1 MEGVRYFTAVQ
12 RMWTEDSTMP
22 APKRTQGG
30 PIPFS
35 IDPGQLPDDGSPVTF
50 EQTFAKRLGPQNGTQ
65 NILTD
70 EDYEHVNWQLD
81 YQLPNGKWTTVGVVK
96 GRPYAHTL
104 IDRDPGNYKA
114 TPIGRDGKPVES
126 KAVNM
131 AVGSPLSNQPQLSLV
146 EPPRV
151 EEKTSM
157 DMPPWMQMM
166 LQQQAEERAEA
177 RRAAAELKREREA
190 WERDQMLKEEARRER
205 EERAREVQAEREAL
219 ARREAAERSNALIMA
234 GLQVAQQMGGAVVSA
249 ITSSKAAPAP
259 TRDDR
264 LQEVLL
270 QHVLRS
276 QSQPAPQ
283 ASGNGSLRESL
294 DLLLALDQV
303 AQSRADRLPPPTSEK
318 EEEDVGSSMIK
329 MLPMLVGGLGG
340 GGQQAAAPQAAP
352 QFNVEAMLSRALQD
366 PNVVAQIAA
375 RDPEAIART
384 FSKVVKSDKRLEAAV
399 IKVMEEDAEEED
411 E

>member
-1 MEGVRYFTAVQ
+1 
-12 RMWTEDSTMP
+12 
-22 APKRTQGG
+22 
-30 PIPFS
+30 
-35 IDPGQLPDDGSPVTF
+35 
-50 EQTFAKRLGPQNGTQ
+50 
-65 NILTD
+65 
-70 EDYEHVNWQLD
+70 
-81 YQLPNGKWTTVGVVK
+81 VVK

-151 EEKTSM
+151 EEKSNM
-157 DMPPWMQMM
+157 DMPPWMQMIM
-166 LQQQAEERAEA
+166 QQQAEEKAEA
-177 RRAAAELKREREA
+177 RRAAQEAKRERDA
-190 WERDQMLKEEARRER
+190 WERDQLLKDEARRER
-205 EERAREVQAEREAL
+205 EERAREVQAEREAQT
-219 ARREAAERSNALIMA
+219 RREAAERSNALIMA
-234 GLQVAQQMGGAVVSA
+234 GLQIAQQMGGAVVSA
-249 ITSSKAAPAP
+249 IASKNAAPAP
-259 TRDDR
+259 ARDDR

-270 QHVLRS
+270 QHVLRDRA
-276 QSQPAPQ
+276 QPAAQ
-283 ASGNGSLRESL
+283 SSGNGSLRESL

-303 AQSRADRLPPPTSEK
+303 AQSRADRLPAPAAEK
-318 EEEDVGSSMIK
+318 DEDESVGSSMIK

-366 PNVVAQIAA
+366 PNVIAQIAA

-399 IKVMEEDAEEED
+399 IKVMEEDAEGED

>member
-1 MEGVRYFTAVQ
+1 
-12 RMWTEDSTMP
+12 MP

-65 NILTD
+65 NLLTD

-81 YQLPNGKWTTVGVVK
+81 YQLPHGKWTTVGVVK

-151 EEKTSM
+151 EEKSNM
-157 DMPPWMQMM
+157 DMPPWMQMIM
-166 LQQQAEERAEA
+166 QQQAEEKAEA
-177 RRAAAELKREREA
+177 RRAAQEAKRERDA
-190 WERDQMLKEEARRER
+190 WERDQLLKDEARRER
-205 EERAREVQAEREAL
+205 EERAREVQAEREAQT
-219 ARREAAERSNALIMA
+219 RREAAERSNALIMA
-234 GLQVAQQMGGAVVSA
+234 GLQIAQQMGGAVVSA
-249 ITSSKAAPAP
+249 IASKNAAPAP
-259 TRDDR
+259 ARDDR

-270 QHVLRS
+270 QHVLRDRA
-276 QSQPAPQ
+276 QPAAQ
-283 ASGNGSLRESL
+283 SSGNGSLRESL

-303 AQSRADRLPPPTSEK
+303 AQSRADRLPAPAAEK
-318 EEEDVGSSMIK
+318 DEDESVGSSMIK

-340 GGQQAAAPQAAP
+340 GGQQAADPQAAP

-366 PNVVAQIAA
+366 PNVIAQIAA

-399 IKVMEEDAEEED
+399 IKVMEEDAEGED